1 MAYDASR
8 EDRFTRDPGAAGR
21 APAAPVRRHEH
32 SKGWYWLFVLP
43 LVFTLLPMIYNSSS
57 PEFIGIPFFYWYQLA
72 WVPITV
78 ALMVIAYRKTTIR
91 KTKGS

>member
-1 MAYDASR
+1 MAHDASP
-8 EDRFTRDPGAAGR
+8 EDRFTRDPAAGGR
-21 APAAPVRRHEH
+21 AAGSVQTRERN
-32 SKGWYWLFVLP
+32 KGWYWLFVLP

>member
-8 EDRFTRDPGAAGR
+8 EDRFTRDPSARHAAG
-21 APAAPVRRHEH
+21 APGRNHEH

-43 LVFTLLPMIYNSSS
+43 LVFTLLPTIYNSST
-57 PEFIGIPFFYWYQLA
+57 PELIGIPFFYWYQMA

-78 ALMVIAYRKTTIR
+78 ALMVIAYRKTR
-91 KTKGS
+91 RS

>member
-8 EDRFTRDPGAAGR
+8 EDRFTRDPSDGGRAAGTGHQ
-21 APAAPVRRHEH
+21 RREH

-43 LVFTLLPMIYNSSS
+43 FVFTLLPMIYNSSS
-57 PEFIGIPFFYWYQLA
+57 PELIGIPFFYWYQIG

-78 ALMVIAYRKTTIR
+78 VLMIVAYRKTR
-91 KTKGS
+91 

>member
-8 EDRFTRDPGAAGR
+8 EDRFTRDPAAAGR
-21 APAAPVRRHEH
+21 SARPGHNREH

-43 LVFTLLPMIYNSSS
+43 LVFTLLPMIYNSAD
-57 PEFIGIPFFYWYQLA
+57 PEFIGIPFFYWYQMA

-78 ALMVIAYRKTTIR
+78 ALMVIAYRKTR
-91 KTKGS
+91 G